1 MNTDQRDLL
10 DVLKSELAFLEKGG
24 YGRSP
29 REPQRPQ
36 LIFEDSPTC
45 MNYDTKEHP
54 DPCSECILMQLVPPE
69 SRGAEIPCRHI
80 PFNAEGETLE
90 SLYRYAGQYETE
102 QIYGKWLRA
111 TIARLEDEREEHREI
126 PASPAATGVV
136 GSKGEPLFHKLNP
149 KCANPACPKPFHWLA
164 GGKFFRF
171 RPDSPF
177 PDANFQSPHR
187 LMSGHDVKH
196 YWLCERCSQVFSLEY
211 DASQGA
217 VVKLIRPEL
226 PAGRSPKQ
234 MTAA

>member
-111 TIARLEDEREEHREI
+111 TIARLEDEREAHREI
-126 PASPAATGVV
+126 PASPAATGVCSTV
-136 GSKGEPLFHKLNP
+136 VSCG
-149 KCANPACPKPFHWLA
+149 WLA
-164 GGKFFRF
+164 SWTPSGSAG
-171 RPDSPF
+171 PTGWSGPAVLPGSHPPSPRDW
-177 PDANFQSPHR
+177 PSTRILP
-187 LMSGHDVKH
+187 G
-196 YWLCERCSQVFSLEY
+196 CS
-211 DASQGA
+211 
-217 VVKLIRPEL
+217 
-226 PAGRSPKQ
+226 
-234 MTAA
+234 